1 MTPTLMGII
10 GLIGLLF
17 IILVFRMP
25 IAYAM
30 AVVGFAGYA
39 FLVSPAAAF
48 SLVGIET
55 FATFASY
62 NLTVLPM
69 FVLMG
74 YIAFY
79 SGIGGNLFSLTSRY
93 LGHLRGGLVLAA
105 QAASALFG
113 AICGSMIACVA
124 TVGSIAL
131 PEMKKRN
138 YNMHYA
144 AAAISAGGSLAT
156 LIPPSSTLIAYGIMT
171 EQPIAKLFAAGITA
185 GIVHMLCYMGAVI
198 ILTRINPSIFPPT
211 PKAISIQKEKAAS
224 SEYFGGGIIEVFL
237 VFAITLGG
245 LFLGWFTPTEA
256 GAIGSFSILLI
267 TVIEKRIDWPKIRQA
282 LADTTKLTAMIFLLI
297 FGATVLGRFIAVT
310 RIPFDFAS
318 FALESGVHPYLI
330 MVGIIGITMV
340 LGCFIDAFALI
351 LLTIPVFFPVIV
363 ALGFDPIWFGIVA
376 VVIES
381 MGAETP
387 PVGMGI
393 FVIKGVMPE
402 LPFEKI
408 VIGMIPFILADWA
421 FFFLLMFIPSI
432 ATFLPSLLF

>member
-30 AVVGFAGYA
+30 AVVGFAGYG

-198 ILTRINPSIFPPT
+198 IITRVNPSIFPPT
-211 PKAISIQKEKAAS
+211 PKGIQREKAVS
-224 SEYFGGGIIEVFL
+224 SEYIGGGIIEVFL
-237 VFAITLGG
+237 VFAITLEVCFWAG
-245 LFLGWFTPTEA
+245 L
-256 GAIGSFSILLI
+256 
-267 TVIEKRIDWPKIRQA
+267 
-282 LADTTKLTAMIFLLI
+282 
-297 FGATVLGRFIAVT
+297 
-310 RIPFDFAS
+310 
-318 FALESGVHPYLI
+318 PY
-330 MVGIIGITMV
+330 
-340 LGCFIDAFALI
+340 
-351 LLTIPVFFPVIV
+351 
-363 ALGFDPIWFGIVA
+363 
-376 VVIES
+376 
-381 MGAETP
+381 
-387 PVGMGI
+387 
-393 FVIKGVMPE
+393 
-402 LPFEKI
+402 
-408 VIGMIPFILADWA
+408 
-421 FFFLLMFIPSI
+421 
-432 ATFLPSLLF
+432 

>member
-1 MTPTLMGII
+1 
-10 GLIGLLF
+10 
-17 IILVFRMP
+17 
-25 IAYAM
+25 
-30 AVVGFAGYA
+30 
-39 FLVSPAAAF
+39 
-48 SLVGIET
+48 
-55 FATFASY
+55 
-62 NLTVLPM
+62 
-69 FVLMG
+69 
-74 YIAFY
+74 
-79 SGIGGNLFSLTSRY
+79 
-93 LGHLRGGLVLAA
+93 
-105 QAASALFG
+105 
-113 AICGSMIACVA
+113 
-124 TVGSIAL
+124 
-131 PEMKKRN
+131 
-138 YNMHYA
+138 MHYA

-330 MVGIIGITMV
+330 MAGIIGITMV

>member
-10 GLIGLLF
+10 GLFALLV
-17 IILVFRMP
+17 IIIIFKMP

-30 AVVGFAGYA
+30 AIVGFVGYSY
-39 FLVSPAAAF
+39 LVSPAAAF

-55 FATFASY
+55 YATFGSY
-62 NLTVLPM
+62 YLTVLPM
-69 FVLMG
+69 FVFMG
-74 YIAFY
+74 YIAFQ
-79 SGIGGNLFSLTSRY
+79 SGIGGNLFSLTSKY
-93 LGHLRGGLVLAA
+93 LGHLRGGLILAA

-138 YNMHYA
+138 YSMHYS
-144 AAAISAGGSLAT
+144 AAAIAAGGSLAT
-156 LIPPSSTLIAYGIMT
+156 LIPPSSTLIAYGIIT
-171 EQPIAKLFAAGITA
+171 EQSIAKLFAAGIIS
-185 GIVHMLCYMGAVI
+185 GIVHMSVYMLAVVV
-198 ILTRINPSIFPPT
+198 LTRMNPSLFPPT
-211 PKAISIQKEKAAS
+211 PKAVRREKSAG
-224 SEYFGGGIIEVFL
+224 SEIIGGGIIEVAI
-237 VFAITLGG
+237 VFALSLGG

-256 GAIGSFSILLI
+256 GAVGAFGILAI
-267 TVIEKRIDWPKIRQA
+267 TIIQKKIDWVKIKQA

-297 FGATVLGRFIAVT
+297 FGATILGRFIAVT
-310 RIPFDFAS
+310 RIPFDFANL
-318 FALESGVHPYLI
+318 ALESGLHPFLI
-330 MVGIIGITMV
+330 MTGIIGITLV

-351 LLTIPVFFPVIV
+351 LLTVPVFFPVIL

-376 VVIES
+376 VVVES

-393 FVIKGVMPE
+393 FVIKGVAPE

-408 VIGMIPFILADWA
+408 VMGMIPFIIADWV
-421 FFFLLMFIPSI
+421 FFILLMFIPQI
-432 ATFLPSLLF
+432 ATFLPNLLF